1 MSKRQTRGI
10 PLGELPPQAQEKARA
25 QLSIELGPNS
35 PLRREV
41 DAELAK
47 SRNAATR
54 SRSGAYFQQELARV
68 HAWYQDT
75 RRAQI
80 RQHHPATAGVPA
92 VVDKRGHVVRPG
104 TMHFRAGGA
113 PCDFGGIARVAG
125 KVRGI
130 LFDAKVITGTATY
143 AHLGDQ
149 YHQLE
154 ELALHQF
161 FKGIGFL
168 LLADQELGI
177 AYLVQDLT
185 PLLAHQPITLR
196 DTPRKGRARIGVDE
210 MTHHYPLV
218 RRPPDFSPV
227 SHYARWDWLATL
239 EALYAA

>member
-10 PLGELPPQAQEKARA
+10 PLGDLPPQAQEAAKR

-41 DAELAK
+41 DAELTK
-47 SRNAATR
+47 SRNASTR
-54 SRSGAYFQQELARV
+54 SRSGAYFQQELVRV
-68 HAWYQDT
+68 HAWYVDQQ
-75 RRAQI
+75 RALI
-80 RQHHPATAGVPA
+80 RQHHPATAGAPA
-92 VVDKRGHVVRPG
+92 VVDRRGHMVRPG

-130 LFDAKVITGTATY
+130 LFDAKVVTGVATY
-143 AHLGDQ
+143 AHQEDQ

-154 ELALHQF
+154 ELQLQQV

-168 LLADQELGI
+168 LLADQDLGI
-177 AYLVQDLT
+177 AYVVQELA
-185 PLLAHQPITLR
+185 PLLARESIVLR
-196 DTPRKGRARIGVDE
+196 ETPRLGAKRVTVDQ

-227 SHYARWDWLATL
+227 AHYARWDWLATL
-239 EALYAA
+239 EALNAV